1 MFARSTTIQLKPA
14 SQDDAVAYVRD
25 TVMPAALATEGNVG
39 LSMLLGRKDSR
50 TIVTTAWRSA
60 EFMHESAQAMT
71 VLRQQVADMFGG
83 PPQVEEWEIALLHRD
98 HHSGAGAAVRGTW
111 LKVAPEQVDAVVDVF
126 KMTTLPALAEFD
138 GFCSASLLVDRTSG
152 RCVASI
158 GYDSAEALGRTA
170 QKANS
175 LRAATLR
182 EAGAERLDVREFD
195 LAIAHLNV
203 PEMA

>member
-14 SQDDAVAYVRD
+14 SLDDAVAHVRD
-25 TVMPAALATEGNVG
+25 TVMPAALGTEGNVG
-39 LSMLLGRKDSR
+39 LSMLVGRGDSR

-60 EFMHESAQAMT
+60 EAMQESAQAMD
-71 VLRQQVADMFGG
+71 VLGRQVAEMFGG

-98 HHSGAGAAVRGTW
+98 HHAGAGAAVRGTW
-111 LKVAPEQVDAVVDVF
+111 LKVDPDHVDAVVDVF
-126 KMTTLPALAEFD
+126 KMTTLPRLAEFA
-138 GFCSASLLVDRTSG
+138 GFCSASLLVDRESG

-158 GYDSAEALGRTA
+158 GYDSAAALERTSE
-170 QKANS
+170 QANS
-175 LRAATLR
+175 LRAATLK

-195 LAIAHLNV
+195 LVIAHLNV

>member
-14 SQDDAVAYVRD
+14 SMDDAVAHVRD

-39 LSMLLGRKDSR
+39 LSMLLGREDGR

-60 EFMHESAQAMT
+60 EAMRESAAAME
-71 VLRQQVADMFGG
+71 VLRQQVVEMFGG

-98 HHSGAGAAVRGTW
+98 HHTGDGAAVRATW
-111 LKVAPEQVDAVVDVF
+111 LKVTPDRIDAVVDVF
-126 KMTTLPALAEFD
+126 KMTAMPALAEFA
-138 GFCSASLLVDRTSG
+138 GFCSASLLVDRESG

-158 GYDSAEALGRTA
+158 GYDSAEALAGSA
-170 QKANS
+170 EKANT

-182 EAGAERLDVREFD
+182 EAGAERLDVREFE